1 MLLNLEVRAQLKDI
15 FSKELVHPVNLK
27 LFSQAIGCESC
38 QITEELLKELAEVEP
53 EKIKLNIYSPLVDK
67 EISQAYQIERVP
79 TIVIEGD
86 KDYGIRY
93 IGLPAGL
100 EFTTLVQ
107 GIVQVSKR
115 EPKLSERTV
124 ELLKDISLPMEIM
137 VFVTTSCGYC
147 PSAAITAMNF
157 ALANDNIK
165 ACDVGDRR
173 SAKEFVEFCVEKLK
187 KMDLLVNNAS
197 VLGERKSIKDYPEE
211 VWEEVIRVNINGVF
225 YITKYTLPY
234 MSEGSVIVNM
244 SSGAG
249 KRPAPYWGAYA
260 VSKFGVEGFS
270 LLLAEELK
278 EKGIRVYALNPGAT
292 RTQMRA
298 KAYPQED
305 PNTLKPPEKVA
316 EFMLKL
322 ISSKVPSGSYD
333 YKDIRDV

>member
-93 IGLPAGL
+93 IGLPAGP

-165 ACDVGDRR
+165 AIIVDANENMDLAERFQVVGVP
-173 SAKEFVEFCVEKLK
+173 KIVINNGLVEFVGAQPENNFLGYVISAYEK
-187 KMDLLVNNAS
+187 MRR
-197 VLGERKSIKDYPEE
+197 E
-211 VWEEVIRVNINGVF
+211 NGQ
-225 YITKYTLPY
+225 
-234 MSEGSVIVNM
+234 
-244 SSGAG
+244 A
-249 KRPAPYWGAYA
+249 
-260 VSKFGVEGFS
+260 
-270 LLLAEELK
+270 
-278 EKGIRVYALNPGAT
+278 
-292 RTQMRA
+292 
-298 KAYPQED
+298 
-305 PNTLKPPEKVA
+305 
-316 EFMLKL
+316 
-322 ISSKVPSGSYD
+322 
-333 YKDIRDV
+333 